1 MKTSLRT
8 ILLLALSA
16 ISLSL
21 RSQAPMELS
30 LRSQAPMELSLDS
43 AIEYA
48 IRYNKTLIN
57 SRYAIDKSTQAI
69 RQAIAAGLPQASAT
83 VNYTDYLGATASI
96 QLSESMPASTIKFTP
111 SSDFKVSVSQLI
123 FNGNY
128 YIGVQ
133 LSKLAKKMTEQSYL
147 NDELDVKEQTIQAY
161 YLVLANERIL
171 NIIRENKANAQLI
184 LEKTTNL
191 VNAGILEETDMK
203 KLSVMVT
210 TVDNQIKSTERE
222 LELGYN
228 LLRLHLGL
236 ESQQAVKLTSDLD
249 QIALRYIFNASV
261 TDTFNIQNNV
271 NYQMIL
277 TRKLMAKKNIQMQK
291 SSYLP
296 TLAAYYSYTEKIK
309 KPLFDISP
317 KNVLGVTMNIPIL
330 SGGQRFAQ
338 LKQAK
343 IEYDMSEN
351 SKALLSQQLTIQ
363 ERQLRYNYQNLYEQY
378 LNQKTNKEV
387 AREVLDKMN
396 LKYQQGVISTLELT
410 SANTDYLNAETNF
423 TNVLML
429 LLNAELTLRK
439 TNNKL

>member
-1 MKTSLRT
+1 MKTPLRT
-8 ILLLALSA
+8 ILFLALSA
-16 ISLSL
+16 IS
-21 RSQAPMELS
+21 LS

-83 VNYTDYLGATASI
+83 INYTNYLGATASI

-191 VNAGILEETDMK
+191 VNAGILEETDVK

-261 TDTFNIQNNV
+261 TDTFNIHNNV

-277 TRKLMAKKNIQMQK
+277 TRELMAKRNIQMQK

-343 IEYDMSEN
+343 IEYDISEN

>member
-1 MKTSLRT
+1 MKTPLRT
-8 ILLLALSA
+8 ILFLTLSA

-30 LRSQAPMELSLDS
+30 LDS
-43 AIEYA
+43 AIDYA

-96 QLSESMPASTIKFTP
+96 QISESMPASMIKFTP
-111 SSDFKVSVSQLI
+111 SSDFKVSVTQLI

-171 NIIRENKANAQLI
+171 NIIRDNKANAQLI

-191 VNAGILEETDMK
+191 VNAGILEETDVK

-261 TDTFNIQNNV
+261 TDTFNIHNNV

-277 TRKLMAKKNIQMQK
+277 TRELMAKKNIQMQK

>member
-1 MKTSLRT
+1 
-8 ILLLALSA
+8 
-16 ISLSL
+16 
-21 RSQAPMELS
+21 
-30 LRSQAPMELSLDS
+30 MELSLDS
-43 AIEYA
+43 AIDYA

-96 QLSESMPASTIKFTP
+96 QISESMPASMIKFTP
-111 SSDFKVSVSQLI
+111 SSDFKVSVTQLI

-171 NIIRENKANAQLI
+171 NIIRDNKANAQLI

-191 VNAGILEETDMK
+191 VNAGILEETDVK

-261 TDTFNIQNNV
+261 TDTFNIHNNV

-277 TRKLMAKKNIQMQK
+277 TRELMAKKNIQMQK

>member
-1 MKTSLRT
+1 
-8 ILLLALSA
+8 
-16 ISLSL
+16 
-21 RSQAPMELS
+21 
-30 LRSQAPMELSLDS
+30 MELSLDS

-83 VNYTDYLGATASI
+83 INYTNYLGATASI

-191 VNAGILEETDMK
+191 VNAGILEETDVK

-261 TDTFNIQNNV
+261 TDTFNINNNV

-277 TRKLMAKKNIQMQK
+277 TRELMAKRNIQMQK

-343 IEYDMSEN
+343 IEYDISEN

>member
-1 MKTSLRT
+1 
-8 ILLLALSA
+8 
-16 ISLSL
+16 
-21 RSQAPMELS
+21 
-30 LRSQAPMELSLDS
+30 MELSLDS

-83 VNYTDYLGATASI
+83 INYTNYLGATASI

-161 YLVLANERIL
+161 YLVLANQRIL

-191 VNAGILEETDMK
+191 VNAGILEETDVK

-261 TDTFNIQNNV
+261 TDTFNIHNNV

-277 TRKLMAKKNIQMQK
+277 TRELMAKRNIQMQK

-343 IEYDMSEN
+343 IEYDISEN

>member
-1 MKTSLRT
+1 MKTPLRT
-8 ILLLALSA
+8 ILFLALSA
-16 ISLSL
+16 IS
-21 RSQAPMELS
+21 LS

-83 VNYTDYLGATASI
+83 INYTNYLGATASI

-191 VNAGILEETDMK
+191 VNAGILEETDVK

-261 TDTFNIQNNV
+261 TDTFNINNNV

-277 TRKLMAKKNIQMQK
+277 TRELMAKRNIQMQK

>member
-1 MKTSLRT
+1 MKTPLRT
-8 ILLLALSA
+8 ILFLALSA
-16 ISLSL
+16 IS
-21 RSQAPMELS
+21 LS

-83 VNYTDYLGATASI
+83 INYTNYLGATASI

-161 YLVLANERIL
+161 YLVLANQRIL

-191 VNAGILEETDMK
+191 VNAGILEETDVK

-261 TDTFNIQNNV
+261 TDTFNIHNNV

-277 TRKLMAKKNIQMQK
+277 TRELMAKKNIQMQK

-317 KNVLGVTMNIPIL
+317 RNVLGVTMNIPIL

>member
-1 MKTSLRT
+1 
-8 ILLLALSA
+8 
-16 ISLSL
+16 
-21 RSQAPMELS
+21 
-30 LRSQAPMELSLDS
+30 MELSLDS

-83 VNYTDYLGATASI
+83 INYTNYLGATASI
-96 QLSESMPASTIKFTP
+96 QLSEAMPASTIKFTP

-161 YLVLANERIL
+161 YLVLANQRIL

-191 VNAGILEETDMK
+191 VNAGILEETDVK

-261 TDTFNIQNNV
+261 TDTFNIHNNV

-277 TRKLMAKKNIQMQK
+277 TRELMAKKNIQMQK

-343 IEYDMSEN
+343 IEYDISEN

>member
-1 MKTSLRT
+1 
-8 ILLLALSA
+8 
-16 ISLSL
+16 
-21 RSQAPMELS
+21 
-30 LRSQAPMELSLDS
+30 MELSLDS

-83 VNYTDYLGATASI
+83 INYTNYLGATASI

-191 VNAGILEETDMK
+191 VNAGILEETDVK

-261 TDTFNIQNNV
+261 TDTFNIHNNV

-277 TRKLMAKKNIQMQK
+277 TRELMAKRNIQMQK

-343 IEYDMSEN
+343 IEYDISEN

>member
-1 MKTSLRT
+1 
-8 ILLLALSA
+8 
-16 ISLSL
+16 
-21 RSQAPMELS
+21 
-30 LRSQAPMELSLDS
+30 MELSLDS
-43 AIEYA
+43 AIDYA

-96 QLSESMPASTIKFTP
+96 QISESMPASMIKFTP
-111 SSDFKVSVSQLI
+111 SSDFKVSVTQLI

-171 NIIRENKANAQLI
+171 NIIRDNKANAQLI

-191 VNAGILEETDMK
+191 VNAGILEETDVK
-203 KLSVMVT
+203 KLAVMVT

-261 TDTFNIQNNV
+261 TDTFNIHNNV

-277 TRKLMAKKNIQMQK
+277 TRELMAKKNIQMQK

-387 AREVLDKMN
+387 ALEVLDKMN

>member
-1 MKTSLRT
+1 MKTPLRT
-8 ILLLALSA
+8 ILFLALSA
-16 ISLSL
+16 IS
-21 RSQAPMELS
+21 LS

-83 VNYTDYLGATASI
+83 INYTNYLGATASI
-96 QLSESMPASTIKFTP
+96 QLSEAMPASTIKFTP

-161 YLVLANERIL
+161 YLVLANQRIL

-191 VNAGILEETDMK
+191 VNAGILEETDVK

-261 TDTFNIQNNV
+261 TDTFNIHNNV

-277 TRKLMAKKNIQMQK
+277 TRELMAKKNIQMQK

-343 IEYDMSEN
+343 IEYDISEN

>member
-1 MKTSLRT
+1 MKTPLRT
-8 ILLLALSA
+8 ILFLALSA
-16 ISLSL
+16 IS
-21 RSQAPMELS
+21 LS

-83 VNYTDYLGATASI
+83 INYTNYLGATASI
-96 QLSESMPASTIKFTP
+96 QLSEAMPASTIKFTP

-161 YLVLANERIL
+161 YLVLANQRIL

-191 VNAGILEETDMK
+191 VNAGILEETDVK

-249 QIALRYIFNASV
+249 QIALRYIFNASI
-261 TDTFNIQNNV
+261 TDTFNINNNV

-277 TRKLMAKKNIQMQK
+277 TRELMAKRNIQMQK

>member
-1 MKTSLRT
+1 
-8 ILLLALSA
+8 
-16 ISLSL
+16 
-21 RSQAPMELS
+21 
-30 LRSQAPMELSLDS
+30 
-43 AIEYA
+43 
-48 IRYNKTLIN
+48 
-57 SRYAIDKSTQAI
+57 
-69 RQAIAAGLPQASAT
+69 
-83 VNYTDYLGATASI
+83 
-96 QLSESMPASTIKFTP
+96 
-111 SSDFKVSVSQLI
+111 
-123 FNGNY
+123 
-128 YIGVQ
+128 
-133 LSKLAKKMTEQSYL
+133 
-147 NDELDVKEQTIQAY
+147 
-161 YLVLANERIL
+161 
-171 NIIRENKANAQLI
+171 
-184 LEKTTNL
+184 
-191 VNAGILEETDMK
+191 
-203 KLSVMVT
+203 
-210 TVDNQIKSTERE
+210 
-222 LELGYN
+222 
-228 LLRLHLGL
+228 
-236 ESQQAVKLTSDLD
+236 
-249 QIALRYIFNASV
+249 
-261 TDTFNIQNNV
+261 
-271 NYQMIL
+271 
-277 TRKLMAKKNIQMQK
+277 MQK

-343 IEYDMSEN
+343 IEYDISEN